1 MLYTVEDLDILI
13 IYENKLDD
21 FTELGCR
28 DTGSGRN
35 TQISSILGFP
45 KALGYRTFL
54 SLFILYY
61 LYNKHT
67 YFLYN

>member
-1 MLYTVEDLDILI
+1 MLYTVEDLDSLT

-21 FTELGCR
+21 FAELGCR
-28 DTGSGRN
+28 DTESGRN
-35 TQISSILGFP
+35 TDLIFPSFP
-45 KALGYRTFL
+45 KALGYHTFL

-61 LYNKHT
+61 PYNKHT